1 MKCLLAADLHY
12 DLRKFDWVVE
22 ASSHVDVVVLAGDHL
37 DLSSLVE
44 RPAQALVV
52 EKYFR
57 RIRDRKTL
65 LVCSG
70 NHDLDSQDANGEL
83 TANWITSTRRF
94 GVPTDGDS
102 PLIDDTLF
110 TVCPWWD
117 GAHAREKIAEHLSRD
132 AASRPAR
139 WVWVNHAPPKDS
151 PTSWNGKRS
160 FGDSELRSWIED
172 YQPDMVLSGH
182 VHQSPFAK
190 GGSWADRIGRTWV
203 FNAGHQL
210 GPFPSYVVVDT
221 AADGAYWVSLAGAE
235 VVALDE
241 PADRPFAPISDPP
254 GWLLSMARVAGRRL
268 EQNPHPVDG

>member
-70 NHDLDSQDANGEL
+70 NHELDSQDANGEL

-94 GVPTDGDS
+94 GVPTDCDS

-117 GAHAREKIAEHLSRD
+117 GAHTREKIAEHLSRD

-172 YQPDMVLSGH
+172 YQPDMVLSGL
-182 VHQSPFAK
+182 
-190 GGSWADRIGRTWV
+190 
-203 FNAGHQL
+203 NAGHQL

-221 AADGAYWVSLAGAE
+221 AADGAYWVSLEGAE
-235 VVALDE
+235 VVALDKS
-241 PADRPFAPISDPP
+241 ADRPFAPISDPP
-254 GWLLSMARVAGRRL
+254 GWLLSMARAASRRP
-268 EQNPHPVDG
+268 EQNPHPVD

>member
-12 DLRKFDWVVE
+12 DLRKFDWIVD
-22 ASSHVDVVVLAGDHL
+22 ASPHVDVVVLAGDHL

-57 RIRDRKTL
+57 RIRARIPL

-83 TANWITSTRRF
+83 TANWITGTRRF

-102 PLIDDTLF
+102 LLIDGTLF
-110 TVCPWWD
+110 TICPWWD
-117 GAHAREKIAEHLSRD
+117 GDHSRAKIAEQLLRD
-132 AASRPAR
+132 VANRPAR
-139 WVWVNHAPPKDS
+139 WVWVNHTPPKDS

-160 FGDSELRSWIED
+160 FGDSEVRSWIEE

-210 GPFPSYVVVDT
+210 GPLPSFVVVDT
-221 AADGAYWVSLAGAE
+221 TAGSAYWVSLEGGE
-235 VVALDE
+235 VAALE
-241 PADRPFAPISDPP
+241 ESTDRPFAPLTDPP
-254 GWLLSMARVAGRRL
+254 GWLLSMGQAASRQP
-268 EQNPHPVDG
+268 EQNSHPVDG